1 MYNLKEADSGH
12 YICNAQNSAGRS
24 RDYVYLEISPRSAGD
39 SDRDR
44 EQQERER
51 EQQERE
57 RERQEND
64 ASATTPPN
72 EQKEPKPL
80 VIISSMFNGQP
91 IEVGSDM
98 KLVCTVNGKL
108 KKNLYLKIR

>member
-1 MYNLKEADSGH
+1 M
-12 YICNAQNSAGRS
+12 
-24 RDYVYLEISPRSAGD
+24 EISPRSGGASNQD

-57 RERQEND
+57 REQRERERERQEKD
-64 ASATTPPN
+64 ASPTTPPN

-91 IEVGSDM
+91 IEIGSDM

-108 KKNLYLKIR
+108 K